1 MRTTREWSEITYNKG
16 RYLPKSYY
24 SEEAKKGF
32 KPYKED
38 KTKLVWNVF
47 NEENGEIVPINIFE
61 YNWVF
66 LKDGLLVAKKKYKD
80 NFEEFAEHVR
90 SWLQYC
96 YWSKCEYETVI
107 TSWPPYIED
116 AELERINKEKVERIE
131 KYGKFYR
138 ESVDLKTGY
147 KIDIYTQVMM
157 NWDRFIDYV
166 WNNKHLITPKK
177 LGLK

>member
-1 MRTTREWSEITYNKG
+1 MTKQSWMDVEFSKG

-24 SEEAKKGF
+24 SEEAKRDF

-38 KTKLVWNVF
+38 KSKLVWNVF
-47 NEENGEIVPINIFE
+47 NENNGEIELINIFE
-61 YNWVF
+61 YNWTF

-80 NFEEFAEHVR
+80 SFEEFAEHVR

-96 YWSKCEYETVI
+96 FWSKSEYETII
-107 TSWPPYIED
+107 TSWPPYIDDE
-116 AELERINKEKVERIE
+116 ELERFNKEKADRLE
-131 KYGKFYR
+131 KYGHFYR
-138 ESVDLKTGY
+138 ESVNLVVGK

-157 NWDRFIDYV
+157 NWDRFIEYV
-166 WNNKHLITPKK
+166 WNNKHLITEKK

>member
-1 MRTTREWSEITYNKG
+1 MPSWGDNEK
-16 RYLPKSYY
+16 
-24 SEEAKKGF
+24 AF

-38 KTKLVWNVF
+38 KSKLVWNVF
-47 NEENGEIVPINIFE
+47 NEENGQIICINLFE

-116 AELERINKEKVERIE
+116 AELERINKEKAERIE

-166 WNNKHLITPKK
+166 WNNKHLITEKK

>member
-1 MRTTREWSEITYNKG
+1 MRTKQEWTDITYNKG
-16 RYLPKSYY
+16 RYVPRFYDD
-24 SEEAKKGF
+24 AKTF

-38 KTKLVWNVF
+38 KSKLVWNIF
-47 NEENGEIVPINIFE
+47 AEEHGEIVPINIFE

-80 NFEEFAEHVR
+80 NFEEFADHIR
-90 SWLQYC
+90 SWLQHE
-96 YWSKCEYETVI
+96 YWSRSEYETVI

-116 AELERINKEKVERIE
+116 AELERINKEKAEHIE

-138 ESVDLKTGY
+138 ESVELTVGY
-147 KIDIYTQVMM
+147 KIDIFTQIMM
-157 NWDRFIDYV
+157 NWDRFIEYI
-166 WNNKHLITPKK
+166 WNNKHLITEKK